1 MFDVTYHTYA
11 TFMRLYGICL
21 LTERTVIFPNLMRK
35 PYHDRLVFE
44 IFAVKETY
52 LGYHPFDNMRSYE
65 EIE

>member
-21 LTERTVIFPNLMRK
+21 LTELTVIFPNLMRK

-52 LGYHPFDNMRSYE
+52 LGYHPFGNMRIYE